1 MRNSKNTVQGISR
14 QALLR
19 LPNYLN
25 YLKKLQS
32 EGVQTVSAPKIAA
45 ALGQNEVQVRK
56 DIAFVRSCAGKPKTG
71 FDTTQLVRDLESFLG
86 YDNVNEAVLVGAGQL
101 GRALL
106 NYKGFAE
113 YGVHIVAAFDTD
125 ETLTAQTF
133 GTEQRIFPMEKLE
146 DLCER
151 MRIHIGIVT
160 VPAESA
166 QAVCDKLVACGIRA
180 ILNFAPT
187 HITVPQ
193 GILLQNENIA
203 SSLAVLSAHLKKT
216 MTNNPETRSKGD

>member
-1 MRNSKNTVQGISR
+1 M
-14 QALLR
+14 
-19 LPNYLN
+19 
-25 YLKKLQS
+25 
-32 EGVQTVSAPKIAA
+32 
-45 ALGQNEVQVRK
+45 
-56 DIAFVRSCAGKPKTG
+56 
-71 FDTTQLVRDLESFLG
+71 
-86 YDNVNEAVLVGAGQL
+86 
-101 GRALL
+101 

-166 QAVCDKLVACGIRA
+166 QAVCDKLVACGIRGNSQFCTDA
-180 ILNFAPT
+180 YYRAAR
-187 HITVPQ
+187 H
-193 GILLQNENIA
+193 
-203 SSLAVLSAHLKKT
+203 LAAK
-216 MTNNPETRSKGD
+216 

>member
-56 DIAFVRSCAGKPKTG
+56 DIAFVSSCAGKPKTG

-133 GTEQRIFPMEKLE
+133 GTEQRIFPMEKPGNPGPVCTIPSVHADAVSGDHGPHL
-146 DLCER
+146 
-151 MRIHIGIVT
+151 
-160 VPAESA
+160 PADAGAGASREIRGGYPA
-166 QAVCDKLVACGIRA
+166 QNLRRVWGVLFEAGHFRRA
-180 ILNFAPT
+180 GFHFGGSTAGR
-187 HITVPQ
+187 V
-193 GILLQNENIA
+193 
-203 SSLAVLSAHLKKT
+203 
-216 MTNNPETRSKGD
+216 R